1 MKTLVVGGGT
11 AGLVTAI
18 ILKKHL
24 NLTVD
29 LVHSPTIGIIG
40 VGEGSTE
47 HFKEFMEFAGISH
60 LDIIK
65 ECGAT
70 YKSGI
75 MFKGWGSK
83 DYLHSVDSTFAQ
95 QYAQYRPVYAKQ
107 ISEGEDYLNP
117 RRLWKSEIS
126 TGFIGNHEQAVF
138 NQYHFNTNLLNEYLL
153 KVADNIG
160 VNVYEDDITDV
171 KIDES
176 NNITSIKGSKKE
188 YKYDFYIDATGFK
201 KLLIGKLGGTWESFG
216 EHLTMDSA
224 ITFRTGDTDN
234 YNLWTLAQAMKSGW
248 MFRLPVW
255 GSHGNGYIYNSKFIT
270 SEEAKKEVEEYFGHE
285 VTIGKTFSFDPGKI
299 DRAWINNCVATG
311 LSSIFVEPME
321 ASSIGATIQ
330 QAFLLMHRIVGYNEN
345 TIKDYNESFNDIS
358 ENIRDFVFLHYIT
371 DREDTPFWKSMQS
384 IEVPESLNLKLDHWK
399 TNLPIKEDFKNYS
412 DYILFNDHNFIVV
425 MDGLNLFDRD
435 AIFKQYQSLNPAIKL
450 FADQRINEKLYED
463 ANLKTVTHKEYLR
476 LIRDVF

>member
-24 NLTVD
+24 NLPVD

-47 HFKEFMEFAGISH
+47 HFREFMQFAGISH

-75 MFKGWGSK
+75 MFKGWGNK
-83 DYLHSVDSTFAQ
+83 DYLHSVDGTFSGQ
-95 QYAQYRPVYAKQ
+95 VAQYRPVYAKQ
-107 ISEGEDYLNP
+107 IAEDADYLNP
-117 RRLWKSEIS
+117 RIAWKSEIS
-126 TGFIGNHEQAVF
+126 TGFIGNHEQAVY
-138 NQYHFNTNLLNEYLL
+138 NQYHFNTNLLNEYLI
-153 KVADNIG
+153 KVAASLG

-171 KIDES
+171 NVDFS
-176 NNITSIKGSKKE
+176 NSITSIKGAKKE
-188 YKYDFYIDATGFK
+188 YKYDFYVDSTGFK
-201 KLLIGKLGGTWESFG
+201 KLLIGKLGGTWESFSKY
-216 EHLTMDSA
+216 LPVDSA

-270 SEEAKKEVEEYFGHE
+270 AEEAKQEVEEYFGHE
-285 VTIGKTFSFDPGKI
+285 VTVGKTFSFDPGKI
-299 DRAWINNCVATG
+299 DKAWINNCVATG
-311 LSSIFVEPME
+311 LSSLFVEPME

-330 QAFLLMHRIVGYNEN
+330 QTFLLMHRMVGYNEN
-345 TIKDYNESFNDIS
+345 TINDYNKSFNDIA

-371 DREDTPFWKSMQS
+371 DREDTPFWQS
-384 IEVPESLNLKLDHWK
+384 TQTLEVPDSLYPKLEQWK
-399 TNLPIKEDFKNYS
+399 TKLPIKEDFNMYS
-412 DYILFNDHNFIVV
+412 DYILFTDHNFIVV
-425 MDGLNLFDRD
+425 MDGLNLFNRE
-435 AIFKQYQSLNPAIKL
+435 AIAKEYNAINPNIRVYADNRVKEKL
-450 FADQRINEKLYED
+450 FED
-463 ANLKTVTHKEYLR
+463 VNLKTITHKEYLR
-476 LIRDVF
+476 LIREVF

>member
-1 MKTLVVGGGT
+1 MKTLVVGGGS

-24 NLTVD
+24 NLPVD

-75 MFKGWGSK
+75 MFKDWGSK
-83 DYLHSVDSTFAQ
+83 DYLHNVDGTFNT

-107 ISEGEDYLNP
+107 ISEDADYLNTRIVWDSLIP
-117 RRLWKSEIS
+117 
-126 TGFIGNHEQAVF
+126 TGFIGNHENAVY
-138 NQYHFNTNLLNEYLL
+138 NQFHFNTNLLNEYLL
-153 KVADNIG
+153 KVAASLG
-160 VNVYEDDITDV
+160 VNIYEDDITEV
-171 KIDES
+171 NINES
-176 NNITSIKGSKKE
+176 NNITSIKGAKKE
-188 YKYDFYIDATGFK
+188 YKYDFYVDSTGFK
-201 KLLIGKLGGTWESFG
+201 KLLIGKLGGTWESFSKY
-216 EHLTMDSA
+216 LPVDSA

-270 SEEAKKEVEEYFGHE
+270 EEEAKQEVEEYFGHE
-285 VTIGKTFSFDPGKI
+285 VTIGKKFSFDPGKI
-299 DRAWINNCVATG
+299 DKAWINNCVATG
-311 LSSIFVEPME
+311 LSSIFVEPLE

-330 QAFLLMHRIVGYNEN
+330 QTFLLMHRMVGYNES
-345 TIKDYNESFNDIS
+345 TINDYNKSFNDIA

-371 DREDTPFWKSMQS
+371 DREDTPFWKSTQTL
-384 IEVPESLNLKLDHWK
+384 EVPESLHPKLEQWK
-399 TNLPIKEDFKNYS
+399 TKLPIKEDFNNYS
-412 DYILFNDHNFIVV
+412 DYILFTDHNFIVV
-425 MDGLNLFDRD
+425 MDGLNLFDRK
-435 AIFKQYQSLNPAIKL
+435 AISKEYNALNPSVRA
-450 FADQRINEKLYED
+450 FADARIAQKLNEETS
-463 ANLKTVTHKEYLR
+463 LKTITHKEYLR
-476 LIRDVF
+476 LTREMF

>member
-24 NLTVD
+24 SLTVD

-75 MFKGWGSK
+75 MFKDWGSK

-117 RRLWKSEIS
+117 RRLWNSKIS

-153 KVADNIG
+153 KVAANLG
-160 VNVYEDDITDV
+160 VNIYEDDITDI

-176 NNITSIKGSKKE
+176 NNITSIIGAKKE
-188 YKYDFYIDATGFK
+188 YTYDFYIDSTGFK
-201 KLLIGKLGGTWESFG
+201 RLLIKKLGGTWESFG

-224 ITFRTGDTDN
+224 GF
-234 YNLWTLAQAMKSGW
+234 
-248 MFRLPVW
+248 
-255 GSHGNGYIYNSKFIT
+255 
-270 SEEAKKEVEEYFGHE
+270 KEL
-285 VTIGKTFSFDPGKI
+285 I
-299 DRAWINNCVATG
+299 
-311 LSSIFVEPME
+311 
-321 ASSIGATIQ
+321 
-330 QAFLLMHRIVGYNEN
+330 
-345 TIKDYNESFNDIS
+345 
-358 ENIRDFVFLHYIT
+358 
-371 DREDTPFWKSMQS
+371 
-384 IEVPESLNLKLDHWK
+384 
-399 TNLPIKEDFKNYS
+399 
-412 DYILFNDHNFIVV
+412 
-425 MDGLNLFDRD
+425 
-435 AIFKQYQSLNPAIKL
+435 IKL
-450 FADQRINEKLYED
+450 LVAVDPR
-463 ANLKTVTHKEYLR
+463 VTR
-476 LIRDVF
+476 G